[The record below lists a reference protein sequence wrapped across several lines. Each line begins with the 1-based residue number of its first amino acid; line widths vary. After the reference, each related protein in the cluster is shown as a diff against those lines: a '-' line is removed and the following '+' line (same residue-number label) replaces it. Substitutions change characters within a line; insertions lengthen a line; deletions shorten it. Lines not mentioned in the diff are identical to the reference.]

1 MVLAIF
7 ILGNDAGDRCL
18 RDLHIGHGNR
28 AGLVCRLLLDG
39 DVLGLRHQHN
49 AGMLPIPDSTL
60 LLSVLHQRGSSRVE
74 VQLHAAAPAFELVY
88 LSAAVEIVHIGI
100 QVVDV
105 CLIAD
110 IFRHIGDQ
118 PVHHFTAVVHEFLDQ
133 TGIGAVVRTAL
144 ELCNELRIAD
154 LLHTVRQAELRVDR
168 GNVMQ
173 AIVEDAVLCLR
184 LDDRNGCAFF
194 CCRKAH
200 MAPALPPPMTTIS
213 VSMVSTI
220 SLSGISERHP
230 ASWDFLQ

>member
-1 MVLAIF
+1 
-7 ILGNDAGDRCL
+7 
-18 RDLHIGHGNR
+18 
-28 AGLVCRLLLDG
+28 
-39 DVLGLRHQHN
+39 
-49 AGMLPIPDSTL
+49 MLPIPDSTL

-194 CCRKAH
+194 CCRKSAH
-200 MAPALPPPMTTIS
+200 GTGIAAADDHDIRFNGIHDLAVRDLRSVTQPAGIFCSSFCSGHSVFHCPLP
-213 VSMVSTI
+213 
-220 SLSGISERHP
+220 G
-230 ASWDFLQ
+230 